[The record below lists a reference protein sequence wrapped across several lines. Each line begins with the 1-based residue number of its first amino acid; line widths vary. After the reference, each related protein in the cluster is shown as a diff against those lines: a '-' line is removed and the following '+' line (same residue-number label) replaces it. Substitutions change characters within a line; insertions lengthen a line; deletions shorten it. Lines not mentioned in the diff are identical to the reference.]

1 VGFSE
6 GWQNAGMENDPL
18 LFFRIV
24 SGLGAVGCV
33 FAAMYVFQNASR
45 FFGVDPE
52 VPSENASARSQTQL
66 LVAAVLA
73 HAFAFCLAGMVF
85 L

>member
-1 VGFSE
+1 VVIFR
-6 GWQNAGMENDPL
+6 NAG
-18 LFFRIV
+18 RIF
-24 SGLGAVGCV
+24 GA
-33 FAAMYVFQNASR
+33 
-45 FFGVDPE
+45 DPE

-73 HAFAFCLAGMVF
+73 HTLLFFAAGAVF

>member
-1 VGFSE
+1 M
-6 GWQNAGMENDPL
+6 AGVPPD
-18 LFFRIV
+18 V
-24 SGLGAVGCV
+24 SLICTRE
-33 FAAMYVFQNASR
+33 F
-45 FFGVDPE
+45 DPE

>member
-1 VGFSE
+1 LSGVGF
-6 GWQNAGMENDPL
+6 GVTVWIGVVIFRNAG
-18 LFFRIV
+18 RIF
-24 SGLGAVGCV
+24 GA
-33 FAAMYVFQNASR
+33 
-45 FFGVDPE
+45 DPE

-73 HAFAFCLAGMVF
+73 HTLLFFAAGAVF